1 MFDVDSEQRL
11 ESELLS
17 AITLM
22 ATGLNQLY
30 QQSAQMLRPEVD
42 YVIQH
47 GITNPQAV
55 EGLLDQLLDC
65 VACDEGLFQFMR
77 LLRHYYPVDPE
88 GVKFYVDAYRDMYED
103 QSKGYSNN

>member
-1 MFDVDSEQRL
+1 MDSEPKL

-17 AITLM
+17 SI
-22 ATGLNQLY
+22 TGLVGELNALY
-30 QQSAQMLRPEVD
+30 QQNANLLRPEVD

-47 GITNPQAV
+47 GIKNPQAV

-65 VACDEGLFQFMR
+65 AACDEGLNQFKR

-88 GVKFYVDAYRDMYED
+88 GVKFYVDAYRDIYED
-103 QSKGYSNN
+103 PGEGEYEWA